1 MKHFKFLLFPVL
13 LFLMISAA
21 GSSQTFNRNHL
32 NSVQAQTPL
41 QQAQEAVQQGQIQ
54 EAVLLLQNAV
64 SSNPDNITYRFAL
77 GELYYRQ
84 RAFQRAK
91 DQYEA
96 VLAVHP
102 HNSGAYFDLGMT
114 NKNLGNLS
122 SALHDFQKAVAL
134 SSGNSNP
141 AEHYSIVHILQI
153 CREQKSYTAAAIRN
167 FTEML
172 PKNADNARI
181 WETLSELYFL
191 NHQIGKSLTAAE
203 HALRLKPNNTEILLT
218 AAKAAE
224 AAGKYAEAI
233 QDAKKALKLQP
244 ENRKTEQ
251 ILLQSQN
258 LFQAEKIHWL
268 IGAFTVILIF
278 FTAAVIY
285 FFKLTGKKE
294 GAPNPV
300 LESWNQSLET
310 LSDTQEI
317 IEYVS
322 EYFLEFFKMP
332 KGMFLLTNREETQLK
347 CAYTNLKV
355 TAANTLDMNPE
366 MVKKWLR
373 IYEGK
378 PIGATQAYKSAF
390 FLDAF
395 PNAKDVIEKNDMR
408 LILPFSEKTKI
419 LAFLLLGGIHK
430 AQFKD
435 QVKEI
440 KKKKETAY
448 QLLQNVTG
456 VLEKSML
463 YQLSVLDEQTQV
475 YNKRAFKEALIEE
488 LKKIEIYQK
497 PCSLLMID
505 IDHFKKLNDTYGHLE
520 GDTVLRELAQI
531 LKQNVRDGI
540 DTVAR
545 YGGEEFAV
553 ILPTSSLEKAG
564 ETAERIRLS
573 VYTHEFSGIPPA
585 VHVSISIGAATYP
598 DHAKSDW
605 ELIKVSDQA
614 LYQSK
619 KNGRNRVTLA
629 LKTEKAEAP
638 SKSSEAGGIQG
649 VGDLPPFHTFKFR
662 FEEEIKQAAERKYKI
677 SLGLLQFE
685 KPLSPDRSR
694 RVMPQL
700 ASLSQSFM
708 RVIDFFSSDREDR
721 LLIMFSEKN
730 KKETLAVLEK
740 ICDRVSKTS
749 FYGVDSSLEVR
760 AGASVY
766 PDDGSDLESLIKKA
780 EFSLASAQ
788 LQPFRENNSG
798 S

>member
-1 MKHFKFLLFPVL
+1 
-13 LFLMISAA
+13 
-21 GSSQTFNRNHL
+21 
-32 NSVQAQTPL
+32 
-41 QQAQEAVQQGQIQ
+41 
-54 EAVLLLQNAV
+54 
-64 SSNPDNITYRFAL
+64 
-77 GELYYRQ
+77 
-84 RAFQRAK
+84 
-91 DQYEA
+91 
-96 VLAVHP
+96 
-102 HNSGAYFDLGMT
+102 
-114 NKNLGNLS
+114 
-122 SALHDFQKAVAL
+122 
-134 SSGNSNP
+134 
-141 AEHYSIVHILQI
+141 
-153 CREQKSYTAAAIRN
+153 
-167 FTEML
+167 
-172 PKNADNARI
+172 
-181 WETLSELYFL
+181 
-191 NHQIGKSLTAAE
+191 
-203 HALRLKPNNTEILLT
+203 
-218 AAKAAE
+218 
-224 AAGKYAEAI
+224 
-233 QDAKKALKLQP
+233 
-244 ENRKTEQ
+244 
-251 ILLQSQN
+251 
-258 LFQAEKIHWL
+258 
-268 IGAFTVILIF
+268 
-278 FTAAVIY
+278 
-285 FFKLTGKKE
+285 
-294 GAPNPV
+294 
-300 LESWNQSLET
+300 
-310 LSDTQEI
+310 
-317 IEYVS
+317 
-322 EYFLEFFKMP
+322 
-332 KGMFLLTNREETQLK
+332 
-347 CAYTNLKV
+347 
-355 TAANTLDMNPE
+355 
-366 MVKKWLR
+366 
-373 IYEGK
+373 
-378 PIGATQAYKSAF
+378 
-390 FLDAF
+390 
-395 PNAKDVIEKNDMR
+395 
-408 LILPFSEKTKI
+408 
-419 LAFLLLGGIHK
+419 
-430 AQFKD
+430 
-435 QVKEI
+435 
-440 KKKKETAY
+440 
-448 QLLQNVTG
+448 
-456 VLEKSML
+456 
-463 YQLSVLDEQTQV
+463 
-475 YNKRAFKEALIEE
+475 
-488 LKKIEIYQK
+488 
-497 PCSLLMID
+497 MID